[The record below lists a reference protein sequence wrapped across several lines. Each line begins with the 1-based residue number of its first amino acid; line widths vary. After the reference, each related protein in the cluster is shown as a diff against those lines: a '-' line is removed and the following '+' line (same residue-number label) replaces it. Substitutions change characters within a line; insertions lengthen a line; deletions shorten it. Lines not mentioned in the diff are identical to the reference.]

1 MTVSLYNYET
11 VNKRINQ
18 QMHGFGLQS
27 FAAVAASL
35 SIERRKEM
43 EPARKTQRMING
55 VNTDQLF
62 STIDLIKEN
71 PDIAKF
77 KFRATNKW
85 IAGTHCRGR
94 VKDFY
99 GALEEDNSRPPVDYD
114 MDEPPILLGNNEG
127 RNPVEYL
134 LVALSGCLTT
144 SLVAHASAKG
154 IEIRGVESRYEG
166 DIDLR
171 GFLGLSEKVP
181 VGYQEIRVHF
191 KIDAEVSD
199 EKKEELIRM
208 AQKYSPVY
216 NTITKSAPVSVR
228 LEK

>member
-1 MTVSLYNYET
+1 MEAT
-11 VNKRINQ
+11 
-18 QMHGFGLQS
+18 
-27 FAAVAASL
+27 
-35 SIERRKEM
+35 KEK
-43 EPARKTQRMING
+43 AQLVNG
-55 VNTDQLF
+55 VNTEQLF

-85 IAGTHCRGR
+85 INGTHCRGTI
-94 VKDFY
+94 KDFY
-99 GALEEDNSRPPVDYD
+99 GALKEDNSRPSVDYD
-114 MDEPPILLGNNEG
+114 MDEPPVLLGNNEG

-154 IEIRGVESRYEG
+154 IIINGVESRYEG

-171 GFLGLSEKVP
+171 GFLGLSEEVP
-181 VGYQEIRVHF
+181 VGYKEIRVYF
-191 KIDAEVSD
+191 KVDADVSD
-199 EKKEELIRM
+199 EQKKELIQM
-208 AQKYSPVY
+208 AQKYSPVF

-228 LEK
+228 LDK